1 MTISAHQSI
10 TAAELAKAPFLALLT
25 DEQRG
30 VLAPLF
36 DREPLGEG
44 QVIFD
49 QGQQREALYLLVD
62 GEVEVHEHFQ
72 GGTHRLATF
81 HAGTVLGET
90 LLIGDV
96 RHTVTAQATA
106 DTVLGRLSN
115 ERITT
120 LKEKDP
126 VLFAELAMACG
137 RWLVRRLAHASRG
150 GRGLGAGATMG
161 ATRQEHDLLGDRDV
175 PADALWGVQ
184 TLRATENFHISGVR
198 LDHYPELIEAL
209 VVIKRAC
216 AVVNRDLGQ
225 LDERRCGA
233 IVQACDEIRDGLWHG
248 HFVVDMV
255 QGGAG
260 TSTNM
265 NANEVIANRALELL
279 GQSKGDYA
287 ELHPNTHVNMSQ
299 STNDVYP
306 SALKLALLRRTQ
318 RLVEEIERLAQAFG
332 RKGDQFSSIIK
343 MGRTQLQDAV
353 PMTLGQEFR
362 AWGRTI
368 GEGAARISHA
378 LPGLKQLNMGGTAI
392 GTGIN
397 TDARYAQRVV
407 DELAEQTDLD
417 LSLAADLIEETQDTS
432 GFVELAGVF
441 KMMAVR
447 LSKICNDLRLL
458 SSGPRCGLGE
468 INLPAVQPGSSI
480 MPGKVNPVIPE
491 VVNQVAFQ
499 VIGLDTTVA
508 MAAEAGQLELNVFEP
523 IIAFD
528 LLSAIRMMRRAM
540 ETLRLRCVDGITA
553 NEEVCRQHVHRSIGV
568 VTALNPLLG
577 YEKTSEVAKLALDT
591 GRPVYD
597 LVLERGWL
605 TAQQLDEALS
615 PEAMIRPGL
624 GKDDD

>member
-1 MTISAHQSI
+1 MTTSAPALD
-10 TAAELAKAPFLALLT
+10 AADLGQAPFFNGLP
-25 DEQRG
+25 DHQRG
-30 VLAPLF
+30 TLAPHF
-36 DREPLGEG
+36 ERQSFTAG
-44 QVIFD
+44 QHLFD
-49 QGQQREALYLLVD
+49 QGEPREALYLLLA
-62 GEVEVHEHFQ
+62 GEVEVLEKAPA
-72 GGTHRLATF
+72 GSHRLAICS
-81 HAGTVLGET
+81 AGTVLGEA
-90 LLIGDV
+90 LLIGDAQ
-96 RHTVTAQATA
+96 HTMTARATT
-106 DTVLGRLSN
+106 DGTLGCLPRASL
-115 ERITT
+115 
-120 LKEKDP
+120 EKLQEEDP
-126 VLFAELAMACG
+126 ALHAGLAVACG
-137 RWLVRRLAHASRG
+137 RWLVHRMTNASRG

-161 ATRQEHDLLGDRDV
+161 ATRREHDLLGDRDV
-175 PADALWGVQ
+175 PADVLWGVQ
-184 TLRATENFHISGVR
+184 TSRAMENFHISGVR
-198 LDHYPELIEAL
+198 LDHHPELIEAL
-209 VVIKRAC
+209 AVIKRAC

-225 LDERRCGA
+225 LDERRCDA
-233 IVQACDEIRDGLWHG
+233 IVQACDELRNGLWHG

-287 ELHPNTHVNMSQ
+287 KLHPNTHVNMSQ

-306 SALKLALLRRTQ
+306 SALKLALVRRTG
-318 RLVEEIERLAQAFG
+318 RLVEEIDRLAEAFA
-332 RKGDQFSSIIK
+332 RKGEEFASVIK

-362 AWGRTI
+362 AWGVTI
-368 GEGAARISHA
+368 GEGAQRIVRA
-378 LPGLKQLNMGGTAI
+378 LPGLKELNMGGTAI

-407 DELAEQTDLD
+407 DELGKQTGLD
-417 LSLAADLIEETQDTS
+417 LSLAADLVEETQDTS

-468 INLPAVQPGSSI
+468 INLPAAQPGSSI

-508 MAAEAGQLELNVFEP
+508 MAAEGGQLELNVFEP

-540 ETLRLRCVDGITA
+540 ETLRLRCIDGITA
-553 NEEVCRQHVHRSIGV
+553 NEEVCRQQVHRSIGV

-577 YEKTSEVAKLALDT
+577 YEKTSEVAKLALET
-591 GRPVYD
+591 GTPVYD

-605 TAQQLDEALS
+605 TKEQLDQALS
-615 PEAMIRPGL
+615 PESMIRPTQA
-624 GKDDD
+624 KE

>member
-1 MTISAHQSI
+1 MFERASF
-10 TAAELAKAPFLALLT
+10 TAGQLL
-25 DEQRG
+25 
-30 VLAPLF
+30 
-36 DREPLGEG
+36 
-44 QVIFD
+44 FD
-49 QGQQREALYLLVD
+49 QGKEREALYLILE
-62 GEVEVHEHFQ
+62 GEVDVLESVPA
-72 GGTHRLATF
+72 GSHRLATCS
-81 HAGTVLGET
+81 
-90 LLIGDV
+90 
-96 RHTVTAQATA
+96 A
-106 DTVLGRLSN
+106 DTVLGEALLIGDARHTMTARATTDGAVGRLP
-115 ERITT
+115 RPT
-120 LKEKDP
+120 LEKLQDDDP
-126 VLFAELAMACG
+126 ALHAGLAVAFG
-137 RWLVRRLAHASRG
+137 RWLVHRMTHASRG
-150 GRGLGAGATMG
+150 GRGLGAGTTLG
-161 ATRQEHDLLGDRDV
+161 ATRREHDLLGDRDV

-184 TLRATENFHISGVR
+184 TLRAVENFHISGVR
-198 LDHYPELIEAL
+198 LDHFPELIEAL
-209 VVIKRAC
+209 ADIKRAC

-225 LDERRCGA
+225 LDDRRSDA
-233 IVQACDEIRDGLWHG
+233 IVEACDELRNGLWHG

-265 NANEVIANRALELL
+265 NANEVIANRALEIL
-279 GQSKGDYA
+279 GQTKGDYGQ
-287 ELHPNTHVNMSQ
+287 LHPNTHVNMSQ

-306 SALKLALLRRTQ
+306 SALKLALVRRTG
-318 RLVEEIERLAQAFG
+318 RLVEEIDRLAEAFA
-332 RKGDQFSSIIK
+332 RKGEEFAPIIK

-362 AWGRTI
+362 AWGVTI
-368 GEGAARISHA
+368 REGAERIRRA
-378 LPGLKQLNMGGTAI
+378 LPGLKELNMGGTAI

-407 DELAEQTDLD
+407 DELGMQTGLD
-417 LSLAADLIEETQDTS
+417 LALAADLVEETQDTS

-468 INLPAVQPGSSI
+468 INLPAAQPGSSI

-523 IIAFD
+523 IIAYD

-540 ETLRLRCVDGITA
+540 ETLRLRCIDGITA

-577 YEKTSEVAKLALDT
+577 YEKTSEVAKLALET
-591 GRPVYD
+591 GTPVYD

-605 TAQQLDEALS
+605 TKEQLDRALS
-615 PEAMIRPGL
+615 PETMIRPAQP
-624 GKDDD
+624 KD

>member
-1 MTISAHQSI
+1 MTAKV
-10 TAAELAKAPFLALLT
+10 TA
-25 DEQRG
+25 DG
-30 VLAPLF
+30 VAG
-36 DREPLGEG
+36 RLGS
-44 QVIFD
+44 
-49 QGQQREALYLLVD
+49 
-62 GEVEVHEHFQ
+62 
-72 GGTHRLATF
+72 
-81 HAGTVLGET
+81 ET
-90 LLIGDV
+90 LG
-96 RHTVTAQATA
+96 
-106 DTVLGRLSN
+106 
-115 ERITT
+115 T
-120 LKEKDP
+120 LKKTDP
-126 VLFAELAMACG
+126 ALFAELAVACG
-137 RWLVRRLAHASRG
+137 RWLVRRMANASRG
-150 GRGLGAGATMG
+150 GRGLGASTTMG

-198 LDHYPELIEAL
+198 LDHYPELIDAL
-209 VVIKRAC
+209 AVIKRAC

-225 LDERRCGA
+225 LDERRCQV

-279 GQSKGDYA
+279 GKSKGDYA

-306 SALKLALLRRTQ
+306 SALKLALLRRTG
-318 RLVEEIERLAQAFG
+318 RLVEEIDRLAEAFG
-332 RKGDQFSSIIK
+332 RKGEQFSSIIK

-362 AWGRTI
+362 AWGVTL
-368 GEGAARISHA
+368 GEGGERITRA
-378 LPGLKQLNMGGTAI
+378 LPGLKQLNLGGTAI

-407 DELAEQTDLD
+407 DELAKQTGLG

-458 SSGPRCGLGE
+458 SSGPRCGFGE
-468 INLPAVQPGSSI
+468 INLPAAQPGSSI

-540 ETLRLRCVDGITA
+540 ETLRRRCVDGITA
-553 NEEVCRQHVHRSIGV
+553 NEAVCRQHVHQSIGV

-577 YEKTSEVAKLALDT
+577 YEKTSQVAKLALDT

-605 TAQQLDEALS
+605 TEQQLDEALS
-615 PEAMIRPGL
+615 PEAMIRPSL
-624 GKDDD
+624 GKDGD